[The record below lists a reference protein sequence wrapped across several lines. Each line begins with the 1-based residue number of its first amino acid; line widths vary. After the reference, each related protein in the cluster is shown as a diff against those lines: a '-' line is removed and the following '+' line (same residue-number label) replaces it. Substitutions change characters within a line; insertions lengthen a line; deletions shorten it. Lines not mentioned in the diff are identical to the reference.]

1 MCNTYFE
8 ELAFY
13 RHNLELM
20 TNLYFLRKHR
30 VLMLVIVINNKK
42 RINVKEMLEE
52 KKLMLLF
59 LPFLLKSIHPM
70 HKAQTT
76 NIP

>member
-8 ELAFY
+8 ELTFY

-20 TNLYFLRKHR
+20 TNPYFLRKYR

-52 KKLMLLF
+52 KKDNVTF
-59 LPFLLKSIHPM
+59 S
-70 HKAQTT
+70 
-76 NIP
+76 